1 MMLRPGKV
9 SKRGRALSM
18 ALAAVSAIAVAAMM
32 RRFVG
37 AAPPPAFTAPPSG
50 AGALVGITPRRMLP
64 VATTDLVAVAPMLD
78 PGDAASVRRDH
89 LSLTGPAPS
98 FGSEREPA
106 VAMYN
111 KKSGR
116 KDKSEGFTNR
126 KKFRVCSMLATRSDK
141 KRQEDHRPALE
152 AGEESE
158 LVPWRLR
165 KPEDEASA
173 QDTVS
178 PDRRPV
184 SGEDASEKL
193 L

>member
-126 KKFRVCSMLATRSDK
+126 KKFRVCSMLARAATK
-141 KRQEDHRPALE
+141 KGRKIIAR
-152 AGEESE
+152 
-158 LVPWRLR
+158 RLKR
-165 KPEDEASA
+165 GKRVNLCPGDYENPKMKR
-173 QDTVS
+173 VHKI
-178 PDRRPV
+178 R
-184 SGEDASEKL
+184 
-193 L
+193 